1 LGNAMKTGIKSAKT
15 EAVMVSMVDLLEDI
29 KKLDSMLSLF
39 NRGGYAIVAPSRY
52 MNGGSRT
59 SGGFVQRMLS
69 RLASVSL
76 YHLTGL
82 PIHDPINASKLY
94 RKSFLD
100 SVRIQSATGWT
111 IALELTVKAHRA
123 GERVAEIPIVQR
135 ERQGG
140 KSKFT
145 LLKLLPQYLY
155 WYWFALKK

>member
-1 LGNAMKTGIKSAKT
+1 
-15 EAVMVSMVDLLEDI
+15 
-29 KKLDSMLSLF
+29 
-39 NRGGYAIVAPSRY
+39 
-52 MNGGSRT
+52 
-59 SGGFVQRMLS
+59 
-69 RLASVSL
+69 
-76 YHLTGL
+76 
-82 PIHDPINASKLY
+82 
-94 RKSFLD
+94 LD